1 MRNQMKSKLIS
12 IVVPVYNEEEI
23 VRTTYSRLKE
33 VAGKWEDNYE
43 IIFVNDGSTDHTLR
57 ILEEISDNNSPIKV
71 ISFSR
76 NFGHQMAFTAGLDY
90 AKGGAVIVIDGD
102 LQDPPEVMTE
112 LIQKWKEGYHV
123 VYGKR
128 IKRKGE
134 TFFKRITAN
143 IYYRLMEKLSDTKIP
158 RDVGDFRLMDR
169 SVVDKI
175 KNMRERHR
183 FIRGMVSWVGFKQTF
198 VEYVRDERVAG
209 ETKYP
214 FKKMLRFALDGIFSF
229 STVPLKIVTQL
240 GFLITLLTFLYI
252 VYIVMNR
259 ILGHGFPG
267 YASIIVSILFLGGIQ
282 LLSIGL
288 LGQYIGRTFEE
299 IKSRPLYIVEKTIN
313 IE

>member
-1 MRNQMKSKLIS
+1 MKSKLIS